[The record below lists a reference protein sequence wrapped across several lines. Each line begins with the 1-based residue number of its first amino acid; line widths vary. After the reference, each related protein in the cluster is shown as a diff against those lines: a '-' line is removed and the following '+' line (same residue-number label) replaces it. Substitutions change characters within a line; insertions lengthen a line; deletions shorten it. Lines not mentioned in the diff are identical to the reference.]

1 MKKMVIL
8 VAMIV
13 LVLTGSNCGNADL
26 RVETATVTAVTEEV
40 VEVVTEDGNVWEF
53 FGEGFNEGQA
63 VQLLMDGMGTEACED
78 DQIVL
83 AK

>member
-26 RVETATVTAVTEEV
+26 RVETATITAVTEEV

-53 FGEGFNEGQA
+53 FGEGFTEGQTIR
-63 VQLLMDGMGTEACED
+63 LLMDGMGTEACED
-78 DQIVL
+78 DQIVF